1 MNGKQKGQKDAKD
14 AKTFYLICIFL
25 LLLVFLI
32 YYLSNPL
39 PGSYYDYTARIAA
52 ALMHGELGVR
62 EQPPSWLN
70 EMVPYNDRYYS
81 VFPLGAVLT
90 MMPIALLREW
100 GLISYFPG
108 VLLAALLAA
117 IATLLLFS
125 LSAKYD
131 DSDQR
136 RLVLTLFPVFGTC
149 LWANLAYAGAWQI
162 ALGAAMV
169 GQLAALFFILI
180 KPSPALAGFFFAMA
194 FGNRTEIILLAPI
207 FIYLIYR
214 MPN

>member
-1 MNGKQKGQKDAKD
+1 MNGKQNEKRGVKD
-14 AKTFYLICIFL
+14 AKTFYLYCVFLFL
-25 LLLVFLI
+25 LAFLI

-52 ALMHGELGVR
+52 ALIHGELGVR

-70 EMVPYNDRYYS
+70 EMVPYNGWYYS

-90 MMPIALLREW
+90 MMPIALLREF

-117 IATLLLFS
+117 TATLLLLS

-131 DSDQR
+131 DSYQR
-136 RLVLTLFPVFGTC
+136 RL
-149 LWANLAYAGAWQI
+149 
-162 ALGAAMV
+162 
-169 GQLAALFFILI
+169 
-180 KPSPALAGFFFAMA
+180 
-194 FGNRTEIILLAPI
+194 
-207 FIYLIYR
+207 
-214 MPN
+214 